1 LALKPCPNCRHQN
14 PEENSYCGNCGSEL
28 RQSALIISRPSPIQ
42 ISETPL
48 ATPQI
53 KALAATIAVSAAA
66 ILAEQGLVYVQ
77 RRLSAIERPSFS
89 LRRKKSK
96 TEPGAVIVPHMAKKT
111 RVITVVGERV
121 IEEKHW
127 GRPVRRVVERF
138 AWRGEEQ
145 DNS

>member
-1 LALKPCPNCRHQN
+1 MALKPCPNCRHQN
-14 PEENSYCGNCGSEL
+14 PEENSFCGNCGSEL

-48 ATPQI
+48 ATPQV

-77 RRLSAIERPSFS
+77 RRLSAMERPSFS
-89 LRRKKSK
+89 LRRRKSTAEPGMVIRPQQSK
-96 TEPGAVIVPHMAKKT
+96 TP
-111 RVITVVGERV
+111 RVVTVVGERV
-121 IEEKHW
+121 IEERHW

-138 AWRGEEQ
+138 AWRGEEVE
-145 DNS
+145 NS